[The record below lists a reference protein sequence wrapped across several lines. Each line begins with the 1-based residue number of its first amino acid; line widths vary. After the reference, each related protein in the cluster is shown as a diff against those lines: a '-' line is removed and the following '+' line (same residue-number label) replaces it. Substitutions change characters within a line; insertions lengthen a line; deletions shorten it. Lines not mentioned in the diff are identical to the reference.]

1 MSFEVVDETLRV
13 FETRE
18 QSRTRAEKGR
28 VGSGEETG
36 AGGGEAEHLTRI

>member
-1 MSFEVVDETLRV
+1 MKVSGFSKPENRAER
-13 FETRE
+13 
-18 QSRTRAEKGR
+18 RAEKGR